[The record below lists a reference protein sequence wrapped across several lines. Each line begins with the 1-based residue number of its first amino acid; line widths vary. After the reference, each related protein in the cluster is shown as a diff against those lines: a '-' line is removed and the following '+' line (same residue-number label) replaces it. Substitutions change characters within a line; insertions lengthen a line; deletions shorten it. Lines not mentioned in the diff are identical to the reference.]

1 MTSYSAVQSAWAL
14 EALRDRD
21 FSGIRTFCDGAG
33 GYGHLMCAL
42 LQANPGLR
50 GIVLDLPEVVED
62 TGEVWAAK
70 LGLQERCRYVAGDMW
85 RSCISREAQC
95 DENRELTCRRL
106 IQMSSRQKPRET
118 LAARSE

>member
-1 MTSYSAVQSAWAL
+1 
-14 EALRDRD
+14 
-21 FSGIRTFCDGAG
+21 
-33 GYGHLMCAL
+33 MCAL

-62 TGEVWAAK
+62 TGELWAAK

-95 DENRELTCRRL
+95 DENREEVERVEPDRRL
-106 IQMSSRQKPRET
+106 RADVAVTVPGPSRREHQVAAMHDDT
-118 LAARSE
+118 LARDSRVGALLSMISRSALGE